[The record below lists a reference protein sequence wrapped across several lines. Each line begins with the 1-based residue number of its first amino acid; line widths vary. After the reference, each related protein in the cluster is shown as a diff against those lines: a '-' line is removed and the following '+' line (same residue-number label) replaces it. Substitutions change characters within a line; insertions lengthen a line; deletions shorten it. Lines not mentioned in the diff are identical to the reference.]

1 MVTDEW
7 LKKPKKDPEV
17 DFAAISN
24 KAASIANEINEIDR
38 LYKKKYH
45 SEAYDQATNLK
56 RSSEDA
62 TSRFRRRRN
71 VFCREYCFKV
81 LRNNGFINKL
91 SKIRENAYD
100 FMHSIGETA
109 GITLTITNNLE
120 EKKKKRKKKKKAKVS
135 YSRNPRSKGGYK
147 GKTHWGVGGWW
158 YIMALLVTLVVTEEA
173 MVAEENK
180 NSTEYLKNSLVSCMT
195 CY

>member
-1 MVTDEW
+1 MYSVE
-7 LKKPKKDPEV
+7 
-17 DFAAISN
+17 
-24 KAASIANEINEIDR
+24 
-38 LYKKKYH
+38 
-45 SEAYDQATNLK
+45 NL
-56 RSSEDA
+56 
-62 TSRFRRRRN
+62 
-71 VFCREYCFKV
+71 VFKV

-120 EKKKKRKKKKKAKVS
+120 EKKKKRKKRKKAKVS

-158 YIMALLVTLVVTEEA
+158 YNGTSGDSGGDGGGDGGGGE
-173 MVAEENK
+173 
-180 NSTEYLKNSLVSCMT
+180 
-195 CY
+195 